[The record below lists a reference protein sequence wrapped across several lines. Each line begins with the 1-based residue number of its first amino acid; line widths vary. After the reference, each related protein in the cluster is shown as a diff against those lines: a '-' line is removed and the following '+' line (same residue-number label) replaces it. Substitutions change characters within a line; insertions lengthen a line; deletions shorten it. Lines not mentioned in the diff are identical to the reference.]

1 MQKSVSPKRG
11 VGTKE
16 KDDRPR
22 LRNASSHDYQKTVV
36 VETEKK
42 QKTKGPGPAFAGPV
56 CIKLT
61 NFDIKTNK

>member
-1 MQKSVSPKRG
+1 MYKCQKSVSPKRG

-22 LRNASSHDYQKTVV
+22 LRNASSHDYQKTFF
-36 VETEKK
+36 VEPKK
-42 QKTKGPGPAFAGPV
+42 KEGPGPAFAGPV

>member
-22 LRNASSHDYQKTVV
+22 LRNASSHDYQKTVF
-36 VETEKK
+36 VESKKK
-42 QKTKGPGPAFAGPV
+42 QTKKALAQHLLGQCV
-56 CIKLT
+56 LS
-61 NFDIKTNK
+61 